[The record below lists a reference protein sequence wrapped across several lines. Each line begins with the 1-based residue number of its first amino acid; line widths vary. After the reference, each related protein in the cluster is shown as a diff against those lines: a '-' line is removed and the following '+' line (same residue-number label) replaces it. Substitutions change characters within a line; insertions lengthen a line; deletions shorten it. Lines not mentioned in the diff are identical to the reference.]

1 MRLPLVPRVLGPWV
15 EDPLWATAYDWLV
28 EHESVGGLL
37 WRLGT
42 DSSLADLYA
51 AADEI
56 GRLPAGSRV
65 LDVPC
70 GGGVALR
77 GLRRG
82 QGVEYVAADIAPAML
97 DRTVAAAA
105 RRGVLDQVRTAE
117 EDLLDLSFAD
127 DSFDLVVSLTGLHVV
142 PDPVRAV
149 RELARVLRP
158 GGRLTGSA
166 LMTDTGP
173 ALRGTPRRRPA
184 RRRTRPL
191 ALDARPPRR
200 SPRRRPDPGARRDLR
215 CVRLLP
221 GGQGLIP
228 FWRP

>member
-1 MRLPLVPRVLGPWV
+1 VRLPVVGRVVGPWV
-15 EDPLWATAYDWLV
+15 EDPLWGTAYDWLV
-28 EHESVGGLL
+28 EHENVGGLV

-77 GLRRG
+77 GLRRD
-82 QGVEYVAADIAPAML
+82 QGVAYVAADIAPAML
-97 DRTVAAAA
+97 DRTVVAAA
-105 RRGVLDQVRTAE
+105 RRGVLDQLRTAE
-117 EDLLDLSFAD
+117 EDLLDLSFPD

-149 RELARVLRP
+149 QELARVLRP

-166 LMTDTGP
+166 LMTDTGRRFDG
-173 ALRGTPRRRPA
+173 LRAIGRLAGVLGPSLTTPDLLDA
-184 RRRTRPL
+184 MSAAGLTRVRAETAGAFVYFRAVK
-191 ALDARPPRR
+191 ALD
-200 SPRRRPDPGARRDLR
+200 SP
-215 CVRLLP
+215 
-221 GGQGLIP
+221 
-228 FWRP
+228 

>member
-1 MRLPLVPRVLGPWV
+1 MRLIGPWAT
-15 EDPLWATAYDWLV
+15 DPLWATAYDWLV
-28 EHESVGGLL
+28 EHENVGGLL

-42 DSSLADLYA
+42 DSPLADLYA
-51 AADEI
+51 ATDEI

-77 GLRRG
+77 GLKRG
-82 QGVEYVAADIAPAML
+82 QGIDYVAADIAPAML

-105 RRGVLDQVRTAE
+105 ERGVLDQVRPRV
-117 EDLLDLSFAD
+117 EDLHALSFDD

-142 PDPVRAV
+142 PDPVTAV

-166 LMTDTGP
+166 LLTDTG
-173 ALRGTPRRRPA
+173 LRFEGLR
-184 RRRTRPL
+184 L
-191 ALDARPPRR
+191 ALDAEAARR
-200 SPRRRPDPGARRDLR
+200 AVGGRSDASARRDVR
-215 CVRLLP
+215 CVRLFP
-221 GGQGLIP
+221 GGQSLSGFRWL
-228 FWRP
+228 RRSR

>member
-1 MRLPLVPRVLGPWV
+1 MRLPLVPRILGPWV

-28 EHESVGGLL
+28 EHENVGGLL

-42 DSSLADLYA
+42 DSPLADLYA

-97 DRTVAAAA
+97 DRTVVAAA

-142 PDPVRAV
+142 PDPVQAA

-166 LMTDTGP
+166 LMTDTGRRFDGLRAVGRLAGVLGP
-173 ALRGTPRRRPA
+173 SLATPDLIDALTDAGL
-184 RRRTRPL
+184 TRIR
-191 ALDARPPRR
+191 AET
-200 SPRRRPDPGARRDLR
+200 SGAF
-215 CVRLLP
+215 VYFQAVKAP
-221 GGQGLIP
+221 
-228 FWRP
+228 

>member
-1 MRLPLVPRVLGPWV
+1 MRVPRGLPRLLGPWAT
-15 EDPLWATAYDWLV
+15 DPLWAPTYDWIV
-28 EHESVGGLL
+28 EHETVGGLL

-51 AADEI
+51 ATASI

-82 QGVEYVAADIAPAML
+82 QGLEYVAADISPSML

-105 RRGVLDQVRTAE
+105 RRGVLDQVRTSV
-117 EDLLDLSFAD
+117 EDVQALTYD
-127 DSFDLVVSLTGLHVV
+127 DDAFDLVVSLTGLHVV
-142 PDPVRAV
+142 PDPYAAV
-149 RELARVLRP
+149 LELGRVLRP

-166 LMTDTGP
+166 LLTDTG
-173 ALRGTPRRRPA
+173 LRFEGLRVAGRLAGVLGPSLSTPD
-184 RRRTRPL
+184 L
-191 ALDARPPRR
+191 LDALSDAGLTRLRAET
-200 SPRRRPDPGARRDLR
+200 SGAF
-215 CVRLLP
+215 VYF
-221 GGQGLIP
+221 QG
-228 FWRP
+228 RKAG

>member
-1 MRLPLVPRVLGPWV
+1 MPRVLGPWV

-28 EHESVGGLL
+28 EHENVGGLL

-77 GLRRG
+77 GLRPG

-97 DRTVAAAA
+97 ERTLAAAE

-142 PDPVRAV
+142 PEPVRAV

-166 LMTDTGP
+166 LMTDTGLRFHGLRAAGRLAGVLGP
-173 ALRGTPRRRPA
+173 SLSTPELLDALRSAGLSRLRAET
-184 RRRTRPL
+184 
-191 ALDARPPRR
+191 
-200 SPRRRPDPGARRDLR
+200 SGAF
-215 CVRLLP
+215 VYF
-221 GGQGLIP
+221 QAVKA
-228 FWRP
+228 